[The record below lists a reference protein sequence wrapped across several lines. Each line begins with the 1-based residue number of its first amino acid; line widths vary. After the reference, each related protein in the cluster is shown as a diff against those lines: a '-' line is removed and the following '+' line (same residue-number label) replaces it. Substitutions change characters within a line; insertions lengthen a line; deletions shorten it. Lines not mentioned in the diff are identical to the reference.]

1 MIGEES
7 FQYCILDTEKNTF
20 IALADYR
27 LPVAPES
34 PEIFYAQLGRLIAE
48 EARLLKS
55 YPSVV
60 IGIDTPWHTL
70 VPSALFETDQAGK
83 YLGFNF
89 RLPADCKVQSE
100 RIPEID
106 AFHIYGFHPGL
117 MEIIR
122 QYYRD
127 AAIFHRSTALIK
139 AIYHHQANAD
149 PSGIFLNVRDQFI
162 DIIKFGSNKPVFF
175 NSFPCRSKEDV
186 LYFTL
191 YTIEQL
197 KLRPDSVQLAVC
209 GMMDA
214 GSDLYLLLERYIRTV
229 TFTGRI
235 NSLNYSPLLNQAP
248 LHRYTELFALAL
260 CGS

>member
-7 FQYCILDTEKNTF
+7 LQYCILDTEKNAF

-34 PEIFYAQLGRLIAE
+34 REIYYAQLGRLIAE
-48 EARLLKS
+48 EERLLKK

-60 IGIDTPWHTL
+60 IGVDTSWHTL
-70 VPSALFETDQAGK
+70 IPSALFETDQAGK
-83 YLGFNF
+83 YLAFNH

-106 AFHIYGFHPGL
+106 AFQVYGFPPGL

-122 QYYRD
+122 QHFRE

-139 AIYHHQANAD
+139 AIYHHQASAES
-149 PSGIFLNVRDQFI
+149 SGIFLNVRDQFI
-162 DIIKFGSNKPVFF
+162 DIIKFERNKPAFF

-186 LYFTL
+186 LYYTL

-197 KLRPDSVQLAVC
+197 KLRPDSVQLSVS
-209 GMMDA
+209 GMADA
-214 GSDLYLLLERYIRTV
+214 GSDLYLLLEQYIRAV

-235 NSLNYSPLLNQAP
+235 NSLNYSSLLNQAP
-248 LHRYTELFALAL
+248 LHHYTELFALAL